1 MKSQRIRALTVKD
14 LKRVIREPANLFMIF
29 VFPVVLTMAFGAAF
43 GGFGSGGGAS
53 TYTVG
58 LVDLDASSNHGFADA
73 FTEGIEA
80 TGALVVAEYADNA
93 SAHDDLLQG
102 AIDAVVV
109 LPEDFG
115 DSVESFLLHPDDPG
129 RWVNTT
135 IGLAVDQGSM
145 IVGAVVP
152 PMIERV
158 LSSILFGEA
167 AMNVV
172 LPLKLGAPAQVAS
185 SHLTQFDYMV
195 PGMFA
200 YSAIFVAMLVAQAFS
215 TEREQGLLRRISL
228 TPTSSSEVIVSQVVT
243 NLITGAAQV
252 IMVYGIAVLMGF
264 RPQAAAPGIV
274 YAMVIVLFLV
284 LCNVGFGLITA
295 SLVKTSGGATGLSFL
310 FILPQML
317 LGTFVP
323 ASPGLARL
331 VPSHYVTDA
340 LTSLFLRGAPLSSP
354 VIMMDLLIV
363 AVVGLVTVA
372 VGIAVFQRY
381 GRG

>member
-1 MKSQRIRALTVKD
+1 MKPQRIRALTMKD
-14 LKRVIREPANLFMIF
+14 LKRVIREPANLFMVFI
-29 VFPVVLTMAFGAAF
+29 FPVVLTMAFGAAF

-58 LVDLDASSNHGFADA
+58 LVDLDASSNHGFAEA
-73 FTEGIEA
+73 FVAGIEA
-80 TGALVVAEYADNA
+80 TGALIVEVYADNA
-93 SAHDDLLQG
+93 TAHDDLLQG
-102 AIDAVVV
+102 TIDAVVV

-129 RWVNTT
+129 QWVNTT

-145 IVGAVVP
+145 IVGAAVP
-152 PMIERV
+152 PMIQGV
-158 LSSILFGEA
+158 LASILFGEA
-167 AMNVV
+167 AMDVAI
-172 LPLKLGAPAQVAS
+172 PLELGAPAQVAS

-200 YSAIFVAMLVAQAFS
+200 YSAIFTAMLVAQAFS

-228 TPTSSSEVIVSQVVT
+228 TPTSSSEVILSQVVT
-243 NLITGAAQV
+243 NLILGVGQV
-252 IMVYGIAVLMGF
+252 VVVYGTSLLMGF
-264 RPQAAAPGIV
+264 RPEAAAPGII

-295 SLVKTSGGATGLSFL
+295 SMVKTSGGATGLSFI

-354 VIMMDLLIV
+354 VIMTDLLIV
-363 AVVGLVTVA
+363 AAVGLATVA

>member
-1 MKSQRIRALTVKD
+1 MKPQRIRALTMKD
-14 LKRVIREPANLFMIF
+14 LKRVIREPANLFMVFI
-29 VFPVVLTMAFGAAF
+29 FPVVLTMAFGAAF

-58 LVDLDASSNHGFADA
+58 LVDLDASSNHGFAEA
-73 FTEGIEA
+73 FVAGIEA
-80 TGALVVAEYADNA
+80 TGALIVEVYADNA
-93 SAHDDLLQG
+93 TAHDDLLQG
-102 AIDAVVV
+102 TIDAVVV

-129 RWVNTT
+129 QWVNTT

-145 IVGAVVP
+145 IVGAAVP
-152 PMIERV
+152 PMIQGV
-158 LSSILFGEA
+158 LASILFGEA
-167 AMNVV
+167 AMDVAI
-172 LPLKLGAPAQVAS
+172 PLELGAPAQVAS

-200 YSAIFVAMLVAQAFS
+200 YSAIFTAMLVAQAFS

-228 TPTSSSEVIVSQVVT
+228 TPTASSEVILSQVV
-243 NLITGAAQV
+243 V
-252 IMVYGIAVLMGF
+252 VYGTSLLMGF
-264 RPQAAAPGIV
+264 RPEAAAPGII

-295 SLVKTSGGATGLSFL
+295 SMVKTSGGATGLSFI

-354 VIMMDLLIV
+354 VIMTDLLIV
-363 AVVGLVTVA
+363 AAVGLATVA
-372 VGIAVFQRY
+372 VGIVVFQRY

>member
-1 MKSQRIRALTVKD
+1 
-14 LKRVIREPANLFMIF
+14 
-29 VFPVVLTMAFGAAF
+29 
-43 GGFGSGGGAS
+43 
-53 TYTVG
+53 
-58 LVDLDASSNHGFADA
+58 
-73 FTEGIEA
+73 
-80 TGALVVAEYADNA
+80 
-93 SAHDDLLQG
+93 
-102 AIDAVVV
+102 
-109 LPEDFG
+109 
-115 DSVESFLLHPDDPG
+115 
-129 RWVNTT
+129 
-135 IGLAVDQGSM
+135 M

-158 LSSILFGEA
+158 LSSILFGEEVINA
-167 AMNVV
+167 V
-172 LPLKLGAPAQVAS
+172 LPLELGAPAQVAS

-228 TPTSSSEVIVSQVVT
+228 TPTSSSEVIMSQVVT
-243 NLITGAAQV
+243 NLILGVAQV
-252 IMVYGIAVLMGF
+252 IVVYGISVLMGF
-264 RPQAAAPGIV
+264 RPQAAAPGV
-274 YAMVIVLFLV
+274 VFAMVIVLFLV

-323 ASPGLARL
+323 ASPGLAKF
-331 VPSHYVTDA
+331 VPSYYVTDA
-340 LTSLFLRGAPLSSP
+340 LTSLFLRGAPLTSP
-354 VIMMDLLIV
+354 VIVMDLLIV
-363 AVVGLVTVA
+363 AAVGLVTVV

>member
-1 MKSQRIRALTVKD
+1 MRSQRIRALSVKD
-14 LKRVIREPANLFMIF
+14 LKRVIRDPAVLFMVFIF
-29 VFPVVLTMAFGAAF
+29 PLVLTAAFGAAF
-43 GGFGSGGGAS
+43 GNSSGGGDA

-58 LVDLDASSNHGFADA
+58 LVDMDASSNHGWAEA
-73 FTEGIEA
+73 FRDGIEA
-80 TGALVVAEYADNA
+80 TGALVVAEYPENA

-102 AIDAVVV
+102 TIDAIVV
-109 LPEDFG
+109 LPEVFG

-129 RWVNTT
+129 QWVNTT

-152 PMIERV
+152 PLIGQV

-167 AMNVV
+167 ATNTAV
-172 LPLKLGAPAQVAS
+172 PLELGTPAQVAS
-185 SHLTQFDYMV
+185 SHLNQFDYMV

-200 YSAIFVAMLVAQAFS
+200 YSAIFITLLVAQAFS
-215 TEREQGLLRRISL
+215 SEREQGLMKRISL
-228 TPTSSSEVIVSQVVT
+228 TPTSSSEVILSQVVT
-243 NLITGAAQV
+243 NLILGAAQV
-252 IMVYGIAVLMGF
+252 GVVYATAYMMGF
-264 RPQAAAPGIV
+264 RPMTAAVGVA
-274 YAMVIVLFLV
+274 YALVIVLFLV

-295 SLVKTSGGATGLSFL
+295 SIVKSSSAATGVSFI

-323 ASPGLARL
+323 ASPELAKL

-340 LTSLFLRGAPLSSP
+340 LTSLFLRGAPLTSP
-354 VIMMDLLIV
+354 VIMNDLIVV
-363 AVVGLVTVA
+363 AVVGVATVA
-372 VGIAVFQRY
+372 VGIAVFQRF